1 MGSYDNI
8 VKIEEMR
15 KRMEEGNIQA
25 AYLILDTMELKK
37 IKNMSDLSLIAE
49 VYTQNERYEEA
60 EKLLH
65 KIYEKTQSRK
75 SLYQLVDVSIKNN
88 NVEEA
93 QQYLDEYKKIA
104 PKDFYKYIFQYK
116 IDKLKGA
123 PYEVL
128 IGTLQTL
135 KQTEYLEKWA
145 YELAKTYYKAG
156 MEKECIKECSDIVL
170 WFGEGVYV
178 EKAKILRS
186 YFSGETDKEKIME
199 ELRRRAME
207 DTTRTSAVVESLAAE
222 DKKAEFKQEG
232 EEADKQEEDD
242 YPDTD
247 FSVQEESAEFEDGLK
262 NDIRSIMTEDWTDE
276 EETDQEKAGQ
286 EEADLEKTDQEV
298 SYDNL
303 KLMTGEFSEQQDTID
318 TEKTE
323 EALLTER
330 EEEETEE
337 TGKANAESV
346 KAEENSLEHTLPI
359 PRDSDR
365 EIAEQEVEH
374 ALYNLLEE
382 EDMDEDD
389 KKLGIMAEKYGFQ
402 PEELFGNFLHVK
414 AVKKQ
419 LVKSLEGILDEHTKT
434 VQLII
439 TGTVGSGKTVLAKD
453 ITMFLYKI
461 GKLKSS
467 KIAKIKAEKLN
478 NLELMSRKDTL
489 KDCCLVVENA
499 SLLNRQTIDSILELC
514 NSLKG
519 NIAVVFEEDK
529 KNMNKLFRECPR
541 LMDLFKNRIHLPQ
554 YTQED
559 LAGFA
564 YACLRQQDYRMNP
577 KADAILQQRIIQIM
591 RQAEPHMHLEQISA
605 LMQNAMNAADIR
617 TGKNLTMLASQGK
630 LRDVDVLTVLPE
642 DFTIRP

>member
-15 KRMEEGNIQA
+15 KRMEEGNINA
-25 AYLILDTMELKK
+25 ALLILDTMDTKK
-37 IKNMSDLSLIAE
+37 IKNMSDLNLIAE
-49 VYTQNERYEEA
+49 VYAQNERYEEA
-60 EKLLH
+60 EKLFH
-65 KIYEKTQSRK
+65 KIYEKTKSRR

-93 QQYLDEYKKIA
+93 QHYLDEYQKLA

-116 IDKLKGA
+116 IDKLKSA

-128 IGTLQTL
+128 IRTLKTL

-156 MEKECIKECSDIVL
+156 MEEECIKECSDIIL

-207 DTTRTSAVVESLAAE
+207 DTIRTSAVTESIVT
-222 DKKAEFKQEG
+222 G
-232 EEADKQEEDD
+232 EENAAQDQEEPEADRQQEDD
-242 YPDTD
+242 YPNAD
-247 FSVQEESAEFEDGLK
+247 FSIQEETSDFEDGLK
-262 NDIRSIMTEDWTDE
+262 QDIRSIMTEGWNE
-276 EETDQEKAGQ
+276 EEGT
-286 EEADLEKTDQEV
+286 
-298 SYDNL
+298 
-303 KLMTGEFSEQQDTID
+303 
-318 TEKTE
+318 
-323 EALLTER
+323 
-330 EEEETEE
+330 EEEETAEPETAEVKTGEE
-337 TGKANAESV
+337 MTGEAMTG
-346 KAEENSLEHTLPI
+346 EEQVAYETEDTQPVPERSE
-359 PRDSDR
+359 R

-374 ALYNLLEE
+374 ALYGLLEE
-382 EDMDEDD
+382 EEMDEDD
-389 KKLGIMAEKYGFQ
+389 KKLGMMAKKHGFL

-414 AVKKQ
+414 TVKKQ

-434 VQLII
+434 VQMII
-439 TGTVGSGKTVLAKD
+439 TGTTGSGKTVLAKD
-453 ITMFLYKI
+453 ITMFLYKT

-478 NLELMSRKDTL
+478 DLDLLSRKDTL
-489 KDCCLVVENA
+489 RDCCLIVEDA
-499 SLLNRQTIDSILELC
+499 SELNRQTIDSILELC

-519 NIAVVFEEDK
+519 NIAVIFEENK

-554 YTQED
+554 YSQED
-559 LAGFA
+559 LMGFA
-564 YACLRQQDYRMNP
+564 HACLRQQEYRLNP
-577 KADAILQQRIIQIM
+577 KAETILQQKITQIM
-591 RQAEPHMHLEQISA
+591 KQSEPQLHLEQISA
-605 LMQNAMNAADIR
+605 LVQGAMNAADIR
-617 TGKNLTMLASQGK
+617 TGKSLSVLASQGK
-630 LRDVDVLTVLPE
+630 LQDVDVLTVLPE
-642 DFTIRP
+642 DFMIKP